1 MDALAKLSAAT
12 TALSQARTL
21 DEVKQ
26 IMDIAEAARTYA
38 RAAKLGLEAANH
50 AAEIK
55 LRAERKAGE
64 LLQQLE
70 RDKGGRPAEN
80 SSQTVT
86 SSEYAAVLQENDINR
101 MTAHRWQAVATVPDD
116 AFEQHIAEVKQ
127 ERNEV
132 TSAGLLKLANEIKR
146 AAKQVE
152 RAEAAQVKTATL
164 PSSVTIHNADAR
176 ELAAL
181 DIAPVH
187 LVVTSPP
194 YNVGIDYATHDDS
207 MTEDDYEDLLYTVF
221 GQCNRVMVD
230 GARIAVVVPFG
241 VGRSPWM
248 PVPPMIY
255 TLLKATGFT
264 LRGQIIWDKNSTGN
278 RTSWG
283 SFRLPSDPALRDTT
297 EAIIVAHKGSGK
309 LEIPDSARQWDD
321 KGVHVAALADS
332 DYFMELAQDHWVIA
346 PESAQRVG
354 HPAPFPVSL
363 VRRLIDFYAFPGAHV
378 LDPFGGSGTT
388 ALAAVEARCSVTLV
402 EMDAGYCQLAKERL
416 AR

>member
-12 TALSQARTL
+12 TALAQARTL

-70 RDKGGRPAEN
+70 RDKPKPYSKLEN
-80 SSQTVT
+80 GLP
-86 SSEYAAVLQENDINR
+86 SEYRTVLTENDIAPT
-101 MTAHRWQAVATVPDD
+101 TAHRWQAVATVPDD
-116 AFEQHIAEVKQ
+116 AFEEHIAEVKQ
-127 ERNEV
+127 GQSEI
-132 TSAGLLKLANEIKR
+132 TSAGLLKLAGEIKR

-152 RAEAAQVKTATL
+152 RAEAAQVKMATL
-164 PSSVTIHNADAR
+164 PPSVTIHNADACDM
-176 ELAAL
+176 LTL
-181 DIAPVH
+181 GIAPVH

-207 MTEDDYEDLLYTVF
+207 LSEDDYEDLLYQVL
-221 GQCNRVMVD
+221 GNCNRLMVD

-241 VGRSPWM
+241 VGRAPWV
-248 PVPPMIY
+248 PVPPLIY

-321 KGVHVAALADS
+321 KGVHVAALANS

-416 AR
+416 AL